1 MGADDS
7 VTGNYDGDGVAG
19 DGAAYGLGR
28 HGWDAL
34 SPREDSGDFSV
45 GGSPSERDGEQ
56 EFPDASLEWSAARA
70 QRWREVWD
78 VASEV
83 EVKPVAG
90 LFEDGEL
97 MIRGG
102 LGYGLRNV
110 ILPVKPKA
118 GQRCPVAREDDGAE
132 RGGVGAGEEHG
143 HYKYRDSLHA
153 VNFSFTISF
162 LRCSGMK
169 KHPAFARCYACPS
182 LARYRFTKRWA
193 TPGRGFLHYGLL
205 APIVASY
212 QTTAKVIIIDLLAIL
227 IHLLFNLIESVE
239 EAPGGD
245 CGAHQENAEDVP
257 AEHVPPGGVWAFDAE
272 GDGLGL

>member
-1 MGADDS
+1 VGPDYS

-45 GGSPSERDGEQ
+45 GGSSAERDGEQ

-70 QRWREVWD
+70 QRWSEVWD

-83 EVKPVAG
+83 EVEPVAG
-90 LFEDGEL
+90 LSEDGEL
-97 MIRGG
+97 MVRGG
-102 LGYGLRNV
+102 LGYGLRYV
-110 ILPVKPKA
+110 ILPFEPEA

-132 RGGVGAGEEHG
+132 RRGIGAGEEHG
-143 HYKYRDSLHA
+143 HYKDRDSLHA
-153 VNFSFTISF
+153 VNFSFTIT
-162 LRCSGMK
+162 CS
-169 KHPAFARCYACPS
+169 RT
-182 LARYRFTKRWA
+182 LA
-193 TPGRGFLHYGLL
+193 L
-205 APIVASY
+205 
-212 QTTAKVIIIDLLAIL
+212 L
-227 IHLLFNLIESVE
+227 IHLLLNLIESVE

-245 CGAHQENAEDVP
+245 RGAHQENAEDVP

-272 GDGLGL
+272 GDGLGLELFGDSCHPDQRVNEQCRNAEKVCDPITLGPAPEDVVQLVLQSAQRHIK